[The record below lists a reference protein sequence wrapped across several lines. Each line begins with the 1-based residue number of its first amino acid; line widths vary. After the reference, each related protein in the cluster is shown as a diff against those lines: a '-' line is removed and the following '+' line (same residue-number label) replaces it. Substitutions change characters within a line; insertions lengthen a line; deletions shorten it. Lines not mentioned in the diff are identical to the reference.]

1 MENFFDEMAAAL
13 QHHDLKRLE
22 MIGFRG
28 CAKSTTA
35 SSGFVDADMTNS
47 RPMPW

>member
-22 MIGFRG
+22 MIGYRG
-28 CAKSTTA
+28 PITPPLKI
-35 SSGFVDADMTNS
+35 
-47 RPMPW
+47 